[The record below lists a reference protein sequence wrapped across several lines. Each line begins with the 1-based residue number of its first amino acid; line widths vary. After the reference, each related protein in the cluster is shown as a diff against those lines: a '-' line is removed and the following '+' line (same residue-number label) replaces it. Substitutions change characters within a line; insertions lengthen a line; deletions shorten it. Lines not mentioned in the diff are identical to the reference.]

1 VKLGGGAGAGARA
14 GPSEEGDTGAVSV
27 AKKGCSVL
35 ISSGDENEESGSGLT
50 GIGPDGA
57 GLVGSSSSDSG
68 SGSMYMFSTLTIG
81 KGNGSAIFGSWV
93 GLSCASS

>member
-14 GPSEEGDTGAVSV
+14 GPSEAGETGAVSV
-27 AKKGCSVL
+27 ARKGCSVL
-35 ISSGDENEESGSGLT
+35 ISSGDEDEESGSGLT

-68 SGSMYMFSTLTIG
+68 LGSMYMSSTLTVG

-93 GLSCASS
+93 GLSCTGN